1 MPALFLLGFMG
12 CGKSAVARHLSRGL
26 DLPLIDLD
34 GHIEAEIGASIAD
47 FFTLHGEERFRAI
60 ETEAL
65 LAVCD
70 QNAVV
75 SLGGGV
81 PTREINRRILLGA
94 AQKGAL
100 VVYLQ
105 TSAATLA
112 ARIRR
117 APGKRPLIDGD
128 GLLDLDATQR
138 RVEELMRQREA
149 FYLECANF
157 RLETDALSIAEVA
170 AHIETAWRQLEAE

>member
-1 MPALFLLGFMG
+1 MATLFLLGFMG
-12 CGKSAVARHLSRGL
+12 SGKSAVARHVARGL
-26 DLPLIDLD
+26 NAPLIDLD
-34 GHIEAEIGASIAD
+34 SQIETEIGGSIAD
-47 FFTLHGEERFRAI
+47 FFAEHGENAFRAI

-65 LAVCD
+65 RAVCE

-81 PTREINRRILLGA
+81 PTREINRQILRGA
-94 AQKGAL
+94 VERGAL

-105 TSAATLA
+105 TAPATLA

-128 GLLDLDATQR
+128 GHT
-138 RVEELMRQREA
+138 
-149 FYLECANF
+149 
-157 RLETDALSIAEVA
+157 
-170 AHIETAWRQLEAE
+170 